1 MRLFQPFDPEDF
13 PGRKRLMQLQQ
24 VPLRVVLPNL
34 VTLLALCAGLTSIRM
49 AIEHRFE
56 LAIAFIAIAATLD
69 AIDGRM
75 ARFLKSASRFGAEL
89 DSIADFLNF
98 GVAPAILLYVWALSE
113 MRSVGWIA
121 VLVFGI
127 CVSLRLA
134 RFNVAIGAADKPDW
148 HGNFFVGVPAP
159 AGALIALL
167 PLYAELV
174 GAPHGVLTA
183 PLTWIYTLAVG
194 LLMVSRIPT
203 FSGKLVGNRIKRDLV
218 LPLFVS
224 GVVVV
229 AFLLSFPWYT
239 MLVMS
244 LAYVGSL
251 PLSLLFHQRRR
262 REEIEAAQELAEAG
276 RDSPPPAD

>member
-24 VPLRVVLPNL
+24 VPVRLVLPSL

-49 AIEHRFE
+49 AIETRLE
-56 LAIAFIAIAATLD
+56 LAVAFIAMAATLD

-75 ARFLKSASRFGAEL
+75 ARFLKSSSRFGAEL

-98 GVAPAILLYVWALSE
+98 GVAPVILLYVWALSE

-134 RFNVAIGAADKPDW
+134 RFNVAIGAKDKPDW

-159 AGALIALL
+159 AGALISLL
-167 PLYAELV
+167 PLYAEFV
-174 GAPHGVLTA
+174 GIPHGVLTA
-183 PLTWIYTLAVG
+183 PLTWLYTLAVG

-203 FSGKLVGNRIKRDLV
+203 WSGKLVGSRIKRDLV

-229 AFLLSFPWYT
+229 AFLLSFPWET

-251 PLSLLFHQRRR
+251 PFSLVSHQRLSR
-262 REEIEAAQELAEAG
+262 AQPDADHDLADDE
-276 RDSPPPAD
+276 RDPPPPAD